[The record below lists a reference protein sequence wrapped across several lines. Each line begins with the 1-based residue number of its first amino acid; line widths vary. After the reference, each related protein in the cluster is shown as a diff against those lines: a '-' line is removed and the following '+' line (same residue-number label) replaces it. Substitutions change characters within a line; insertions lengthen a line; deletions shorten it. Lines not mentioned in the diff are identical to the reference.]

1 MAIFIDEV
9 HMCDIETEMLNELF
23 THITKQV
30 LLHISNNVRN
40 ELCSVLTLEDQV
52 DFFFDKGLM
61 CVNYDL
67 ILSEWSSMFDCYES
81 IQGRI
86 LNVFWNMQM
95 FNFDMYS
102 TIIFDRVKDIY
113 LK

>member
-1 MAIFIDEV
+1 MAIFVDEV
-9 HMCDIETEMLNELF
+9 HMREIETEMLNELF
-23 THITKQV
+23 NRITKEV
-30 LLHISNNVRN
+30 LFHISNRVRN
-40 ELCSVLTLEDQV
+40 ELSSVLTLEDHI
-52 DFFFDKGLM
+52 DFFFDEGLT

-67 ILSEWSSMFDCYES
+67 ILSEWFNMFDCYVS